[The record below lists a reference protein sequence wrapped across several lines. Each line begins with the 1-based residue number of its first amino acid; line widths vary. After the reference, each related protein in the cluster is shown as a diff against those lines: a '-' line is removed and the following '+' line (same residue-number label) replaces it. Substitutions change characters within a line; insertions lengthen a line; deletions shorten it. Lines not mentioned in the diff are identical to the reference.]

1 MNPSLFRI
9 VVKGMALRR
18 LANVILL
25 GLIVLP
31 LACGW
36 RTPSSAKVSD
46 TPKKDDA
53 PALFRDVTTASG
65 IDFRYRNG
73 AEEGHFSILE
83 SLGGG
88 VALLDFDGDG
98 RLDIFLPGGG
108 FFEGKDIRG
117 HACKLYRNL
126 GGMKFQDVS
135 DRLHMDGEWFYS
147 HGVAVGDYDRD
158 GWPDL
163 LLTGWGRLALFHN
176 EPADAKDP
184 TKGRRLVDVTRR
196 AGLTSRSWSSSAGW
210 ADFDGDGYPDLYVCH
225 YVNWSFAN
233 NPRCGQPQ
241 DICPPKAFDGLAHKL
256 FRNNRDGTFA
266 DASFEAAL
274 RPGGPDASKGLG
286 VLLVDINGDGKPD
299 IYVANDTADSF
310 LYVNRCTPG
319 RFHFEERGLVSG
331 TARDLGGSPNGSMGV
346 DAADF
351 DGSGRPSLFVTNYE
365 NELHALYRNEC
376 KGDNILFQY
385 ASRSAGIA
393 SLGQST
399 VGWGTGFFDI
409 DHHGWEDLF
418 LATGHA
424 IRHPARSGGD
434 PRQPPIL
441 LRNRGGQFQD
451 ISSRGG
457 PYFRAT
463 HLARGVAIGDLDND
477 GRIDLVIVHL
487 NEPVVLLHN
496 EAATDNHWLGV
507 ELVGRENADVA
518 GTRLVLELGGRKQT
532 RFAKGG
538 GSYASSGDRRHVFGL
553 GDATKIDRLTVIW
566 PNGEQQSW
574 NDLTIDGYH
583 RLPQGV
589 VRAKP

>member
-1 MNPSLFRI
+1 MIP
-9 VVKGMALRR
+9 RR
-18 LANVILL
+18 LLFVLL
-25 GLIVLP
+25 VGLTALP
-31 LACGW
+31 LACGP
-36 RTPSSAKVSD
+36 RAPSPADVLD
-46 TPKKDDA
+46 TPNENNVS
-53 PALFRDVTTASG
+53 ALFRDVTATSG

-73 AEEGHFSILE
+73 AEADQFSILE

-88 VALLDFDGDG
+88 VGLLDFDGDG
-98 RLDIFLPGGG
+98 RLDVFLPGGG
-108 FFEGKDIRG
+108 FFEGKEIRG
-117 HACKLYRNL
+117 RACKLYRNL

-135 DRLHMDGEWFYS
+135 DRLQIDGDWFYS

-163 LLTGWGRLALFHN
+163 LMTGWGRLALFHN

-184 TKGRRLVDVTRR
+184 AKGRRLVDVTLR

-225 YVNWSFAN
+225 YVNWSFEN
-233 NPRCGQPQ
+233 NPRCGRPQ

-256 FRNNRDGTFA
+256 FRNNRDGTFT
-266 DASFEAAL
+266 DVSFEAGL

-319 RFHFEERGLVSG
+319 KFRFEERGLVSG

-346 DAADF
+346 DAADY

-376 KGDNILFQY
+376 KGDSILFDY

-418 LATGHA
+418 VATGHA

-434 PRQPPIL
+434 PRQRPIL
-441 LRNRGGQFQD
+441 LRNKGGQFQD
-451 ISSRGG
+451 FSQHGG
-457 PYFRAT
+457 PYFRGT
-463 HLARGVAIGDLDND
+463 HLARGVALGDLDND
-477 GRIDLVIVHL
+477 GRVDLVISHL
-487 NEPVVLLHN
+487 NDPVVLLRN
-496 EAATDNHWLGV
+496 EAAADNHWFGV
-507 ELVGRENADVA
+507 ELAGRKNADVV

-532 RFAKGG
+532 HFAKGG
-538 GSYASSGDRRHVFGL
+538 GSYASSSDRRHVFGL
-553 GDATKIDRLTVIW
+553 GEATKIDRLTVIW
-566 PNGEQQSW
+566 PDGERQSW
-574 NDLTIDGYH
+574 DNLPVDRYH
-583 RLPQGV
+583 RLPQGEA
-589 VRAKP
+589 RAKP

>member
-1 MNPSLFRI
+1 VP
-9 VVKGMALRR
+9 
-18 LANVILL
+18 
-25 GLIVLP
+25 
-31 LACGW
+31 
-36 RTPSSAKVSD
+36 D
-46 TPKKDDA
+46 TPKEEQT
-53 PALFRDVTTASG
+53 PALFRDVTANSG
-65 IDFRYRNG
+65 LEFRYRNG
-73 AEEGHFSILE
+73 TEANHYSILE

-98 RLDIFLPGGG
+98 LLDIFLPGGG
-108 FFEGKDIRG
+108 FFEGKEIRG

-135 DRLHMDGEWFYS
+135 DRVRMDGDWFYS

-163 LLTGWGRLALFHN
+163 LMTGWGRLALFHN
-176 EPADAKDP
+176 EPADANDP

-225 YVNWSFAN
+225 YVNWSFEN
-233 NPRCGQPQ
+233 NPQCGRPQ

-256 FRNNRDGTFA
+256 FRNNRDGTFT
-266 DASFEAAL
+266 DVSFEAGL

-286 VLLVDINGDGKPD
+286 VLLVDLNGDGKPD

-319 RFHFEERGLVSG
+319 RFRFEERGLVSG

-346 DAADF
+346 DAADY

-376 KGDNILFQY
+376 KGDHILFEY

-418 LATGHA
+418 VATGHA

-434 PRQPPIL
+434 PRQRPIL
-441 LRNRGGQFQD
+441 LRNQRGQFQD
-451 ISSRGG
+451 ISQSGG
-457 PYFRAT
+457 PYFRTT
-463 HLARGVAIGDLDND
+463 HLARGVALGDLDND
-477 GRIDLVIVHL
+477 GRIDLVISHL
-487 NEPVVLLHN
+487 NDPVVLLRN
-496 EAATDNHWLGV
+496 EAATDHHWLGV
-507 ELVGRENADVA
+507 EVVGREKADVV
-518 GTRLVLELGGRKQT
+518 GTRLVLESGGRKQT
-532 RFAKGG
+532 RFVKGG
-538 GSYASSGDRRHVFGL
+538 GSYASSSDRRIMFGL
-553 GDATKIDRLTVIW
+553 GEAKKVDRLTVVW
-566 PNGEQQSW
+566 PNGEKQQW
-574 NDLTIDGYH
+574 DGVAVDRYH
-583 RLPQGV
+583 RRVQGQQQPPTQN
-589 VRAKP
+589 KP